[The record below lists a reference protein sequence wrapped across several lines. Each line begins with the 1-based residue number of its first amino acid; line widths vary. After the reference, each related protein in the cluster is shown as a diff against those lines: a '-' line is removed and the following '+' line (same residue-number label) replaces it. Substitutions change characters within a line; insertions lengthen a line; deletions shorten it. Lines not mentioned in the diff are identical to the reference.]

1 MKSLTFCYIT
11 ARKEPHLQWFIDS
24 LVNQMKPGDPI
35 EVIVV
40 DFYGR
45 KDQIYADWIKVVEP
59 KPSVWYGPHRLT
71 KQHWWGVASF
81 RNTGLCLAKS
91 EWFAVADDRSIL
103 GSHYLEAVREAME
116 NNYAVA
122 GAYEK
127 VHDLVV
133 ENGLAMSCVEP
144 TDPNG
149 RPTGKD
155 PRRRGSTIPRRI
167 SGNQFLGC
175 TSALPLEW
183 ALNVNGWDCTCD
195 SLGLEDCL
203 FGAMLENNGY
213 PLIYDERMLLLE
225 DRTPGKCDI
234 ELVRTDKG
242 KSPNDRSHM
251 LLHKLQRKLRAT
263 HPEDLRETRA
273 AIALGQP
280 WPVPT
285 SPTKD
290 YYDGQPLSE
299 MYVH

>member
-1 MKSLTFCYIT
+1 MSL
-11 ARKEPHLQWFIDS
+11 L
-24 LVNQMKPGDPI
+24 
-35 EVIVV
+35 EVP
-40 DFYGR
+40 
-45 KDQIYADWIKVVEP
+45 P

-103 GSHYLEAVREAME
+103 GPHYLEAVREAME

-133 ENGLAMSCVEP
+133 ENGLAMSCIEP

-155 PRRRGSTIPRRI
+155 PRRRGSTVARRI
-167 SGNQFLGC
+167 PGNQFLGC

-183 ALNVNGWDCTCD
+183 ALNVNGWDQLGD
-195 SLGLEDCL
+195 SIGLEDIL
-203 FGAMLENNGY
+203 FGDMLERNSY
-213 PLIYDERMLLLE
+213 PLVYDERMLLLE
-225 DRTPGKCDI
+225 DRTPGKCDV

-242 KSPNDRSHM
+242 VSPNDRSHKV
-251 LLHKLQRKLRAT
+251 LHLARGRKMSVINFDIRAERERLARGEPWSIPTTPT
-263 HPEDLRETRA
+263 HDF
-273 AIALGQP
+273 
-280 WPVPT
+280 W
-285 SPTKD
+285 D
-290 YYDGQPLSE
+290 HQPLGE
-299 MYVH
+299 MTVQ